1 MKEFYTISDLAKEF
15 DVTTRTIRFY
25 EDQNLISPLREG
37 TRRLFRARDRTRLK
51 LILRGKRLGFTL
63 AEISEIVDMYDA
75 APGEVGQ
82 LRLLISKIEGRRAQL
97 QQQMQDIEATLSD
110 LSEVEK
116 PLPRSA
122 IGFGRRVMTK
132 PLKSAIPT
140 TKRG

>member
-1 MKEFYTISDLAKEF
+1 MREFYTISDLAKEF
-15 DVTTRTIRFY
+15 DVTTRMIRFY

-82 LRLLISKIEGRRAQL
+82 LRLLISKIDCRRAQL
-97 QQQMQDIEATLSD
+97 QQQMQNIEATLSA
-110 LSEVEK
+110 LSEVENHCRDQ
-116 PLPRSA
+116 LSA
-122 IGFGRRVMTK
+122 LGGA
-132 PLKSAIPT
+132 S
-140 TKRG
+140 

>member
-1 MKEFYTISDLAKEF
+1 MKEFCTISDLAKEF

-63 AEISEIVDMYDA
+63 AEISEIVVMYDA

-82 LRLLISKIEGRRAQL
+82 LRLLISKIESRRAQL

-110 LSEVEK
+110 LSEVENRCRDR
-116 PLPRSA
+116 LSDLGGA
-122 IGFGRRVMTK
+122 
-132 PLKSAIPT
+132 
-140 TKRG
+140 

>member
-1 MKEFYTISDLAKEF
+1 MREFYTISDLAKEF

-63 AEISEIVDMYDA
+63 AEISEIVVMYDA

-82 LRLLISKIEGRRAQL
+82 LRLLISKIESRRAQL

-110 LSEVEK
+110 LSEVENRCRDR
-116 PLPRSA
+116 LSDLGGA
-122 IGFGRRVMTK
+122 
-132 PLKSAIPT
+132 
-140 TKRG
+140 

>member
-63 AEISEIVDMYDA
+63 AEISEIVVMYDA

-82 LRLLISKIEGRRAQL
+82 LRLLISKIESRRAQL

-110 LSEVEK
+110 LSEVENRCRDR
-116 PLPRSA
+116 LSDLGGA
-122 IGFGRRVMTK
+122 
-132 PLKSAIPT
+132 
-140 TKRG
+140 

>member
-25 EDQNLISPLREG
+25 EDQNLISPLRKG

-63 AEISEIVDMYDA
+63 AEILEIVDMYDA

-82 LRLLISKIEGRRAQL
+82 LRLLISKIESRRAQL

-110 LSEVEK
+110 LSEVENRCRDR
-116 PLPRSA
+116 LSA
-122 IGFGRRVMTK
+122 LGG
-132 PLKSAIPT
+132 A
-140 TKRG
+140 

>member
-1 MKEFYTISDLAKEF
+1 MGRGAIVREFYTISDLAKEF

-63 AEISEIVDMYDA
+63 AEISEIVVMYDA

-110 LSEVEK
+110 LSEVENRCRDR
-116 PLPRSA
+116 LSA
-122 IGFGRRVMTK
+122 LGG
-132 PLKSAIPT
+132 A
-140 TKRG
+140 

>member
-1 MKEFYTISDLAKEF
+1 MKEFCTISDLAKEF

-63 AEISEIVDMYDA
+63 AEISEIVVMYDA

-82 LRLLISKIEGRRAQL
+82 LHLLISKIESRRAQL

-110 LSEVEK
+110 LSEVENRCRDR
-116 PLPRSA
+116 LSDLGGA
-122 IGFGRRVMTK
+122 
-132 PLKSAIPT
+132 
-140 TKRG
+140 

>member
-63 AEISEIVDMYDA
+63 AEISEIVVMYDA

-82 LRLLISKIEGRRAQL
+82 LRLLISKIESQRAQL

-110 LSEVEK
+110 LSEVENRCRDR
-116 PLPRSA
+116 LSDLGGA
-122 IGFGRRVMTK
+122 
-132 PLKSAIPT
+132 
-140 TKRG
+140 

>member
-1 MKEFYTISDLAKEF
+1 MREFFTISDLAKEF

-63 AEISEIVDMYDA
+63 AEISEIVVMYDA

-82 LRLLISKIEGRRAQL
+82 LRLLISKIESRRAQL

-110 LSEVEK
+110 LSEVENRCRDR
-116 PLPRSA
+116 LSDLGGA
-122 IGFGRRVMTK
+122 
-132 PLKSAIPT
+132 
-140 TKRG
+140 

>member
-1 MKEFYTISDLAKEF
+1 MREFFTISDLAKEF

-25 EDQNLISPLREG
+25 EDQNLISPLRKG

-82 LRLLISKIEGRRAQL
+82 LRLLISKIESRRAQL

-110 LSEVEK
+110 LSEVENRCRDR
-116 PLPRSA
+116 LSA
-122 IGFGRRVMTK
+122 LGG
-132 PLKSAIPT
+132 A
-140 TKRG
+140 

>member
-1 MKEFYTISDLAKEF
+1 MKEFCTISDLAKEF

-63 AEISEIVDMYDA
+63 AEISEIVVMYDA
-75 APGEVGQ
+75 APGEVKQ
-82 LRLLISKIEGRRAQL
+82 LRLLISKIESRRAQL

-110 LSEVEK
+110 LSEVENRCRDR
-116 PLPRSA
+116 LSA
-122 IGFGRRVMTK
+122 LGG
-132 PLKSAIPT
+132 A
-140 TKRG
+140 

>member
-63 AEISEIVDMYDA
+63 ADISEIVDMYDA

-82 LRLLISKIEGRRAQL
+82 LRLLISKINGRRAQL

-110 LSEVEK
+110 LSEVENRCRDR
-116 PLPRSA
+116 LSDLGGA
-122 IGFGRRVMTK
+122 
-132 PLKSAIPT
+132 
-140 TKRG
+140 

>member
-1 MKEFYTISDLAKEF
+1 MREFYTISDLAKEF

-63 AEISEIVDMYDA
+63 ADISEIVDMYDA

-82 LRLLISKIEGRRAQL
+82 LRLLIPKIEGRRAPL
-97 QQQMQDIEATLSD
+97 QQQMHDIEATLSD
-110 LSEVEK
+110 LSEVENRCRDR
-116 PLPRSA
+116 LSVLGGA
-122 IGFGRRVMTK
+122 
-132 PLKSAIPT
+132 
-140 TKRG
+140 

>member
-51 LILRGKRLGFTL
+51 LILRGKRLGLTL

-82 LRLLISKIEGRRAQL
+82 LRLLISKIDGRRAQL
-97 QQQMQDIEATLSD
+97 QQQMQDIETTLFD
-110 LSEVEK
+110 LSEVENRCRDR
-116 PLPRSA
+116 LSA
-122 IGFGRRVMTK
+122 LGGA
-132 PLKSAIPT
+132 S
-140 TKRG
+140 

>member
-51 LILRGKRLGFTL
+51 LVLRGKRLGFTL
-63 AEISEIVDMYDA
+63 AEILEIVDMYDA

-82 LRLLISKIEGRRAQL
+82 LRLLISKINGRRAQL

-110 LSEVEK
+110 LSEVENRCRDR
-116 PLPRSA
+116 LSA
-122 IGFGRRVMTK
+122 LGG
-132 PLKSAIPT
+132 A
-140 TKRG
+140 

>member
-63 AEISEIVDMYDA
+63 AEISEIVVMYDA

-82 LRLLISKIEGRRAQL
+82 LHLLISKIESRRAQL

-110 LSEVEK
+110 LSEVENRCRDR
-116 PLPRSA
+116 LSDLGGA
-122 IGFGRRVMTK
+122 
-132 PLKSAIPT
+132 
-140 TKRG
+140 

>member
-1 MKEFYTISDLAKEF
+1 MREFYTISDLAKEF

-63 AEISEIVDMYDA
+63 AEISEIVVMYDA

-82 LRLLISKIEGRRAQL
+82 LRLLISKIESRRAQL

-110 LSEVEK
+110 LSEVENRCRDR
-116 PLPRSA
+116 LSVLGGA
-122 IGFGRRVMTK
+122 
-132 PLKSAIPT
+132 
-140 TKRG
+140 

>member
-63 AEISEIVDMYDA
+63 ADISEIVDMYDA

-82 LRLLISKIEGRRAQL
+82 LRLLISKINGRRAQL

-110 LSEVEK
+110 LLEVENRCRDR
-116 PLPRSA
+116 LSA
-122 IGFGRRVMTK
+122 LGGA
-132 PLKSAIPT
+132 S
-140 TKRG
+140 

>member
-1 MKEFYTISDLAKEF
+1 MREFYTISDLAKEF
-15 DVTTRTIRFY
+15 DVTTRMIRFY
-25 EDQNLISPLREG
+25 EDQNLISPLRKG

-82 LRLLISKIEGRRAQL
+82 LRLLISKIESRRAQL

-110 LSEVEK
+110 LLEVENRCRDR
-116 PLPRSA
+116 LSA
-122 IGFGRRVMTK
+122 LGGA
-132 PLKSAIPT
+132 S
-140 TKRG
+140 

>member
-63 AEISEIVDMYDA
+63 AEISEIVVMYDA

-110 LSEVEK
+110 LSEVENRCRDR
-116 PLPRSA
+116 LSDLGGA
-122 IGFGRRVMTK
+122 
-132 PLKSAIPT
+132 
-140 TKRG
+140 

>member
-1 MKEFYTISDLAKEF
+1 MREFYTISDLAKEF

-63 AEISEIVDMYDA
+63 AEISEIVVMYDA

-82 LRLLISKIEGRRAQL
+82 LRLLISKIESQRAQL

-110 LSEVEK
+110 LSEVENRCRDR
-116 PLPRSA
+116 LSDLGGA
-122 IGFGRRVMTK
+122 
-132 PLKSAIPT
+132 
-140 TKRG
+140 

>member
-1 MKEFYTISDLAKEF
+1 MKFYTISDLAKEF

-51 LILRGKRLGFTL
+51 LVLRGKRLGFTL
-63 AEISEIVDMYDA
+63 AEISEIVVMYDA

-82 LRLLISKIEGRRAQL
+82 LRLLISKIESRRAQL

-110 LSEVEK
+110 LSEVENRCRDR
-116 PLPRSA
+116 LSDLGGA
-122 IGFGRRVMTK
+122 
-132 PLKSAIPT
+132 
-140 TKRG
+140 

>member
-63 AEISEIVDMYDA
+63 AEISEIVVMYDA

-82 LRLLISKIEGRRAQL
+82 LRLLISKIESQRAQL

-110 LSEVEK
+110 LLEVENRCRDR
-116 PLPRSA
+116 LSA
-122 IGFGRRVMTK
+122 LGGA
-132 PLKSAIPT
+132 S
-140 TKRG
+140 

>member
-1 MKEFYTISDLAKEF
+1 VKEFYTISDLAKEF

-63 AEISEIVDMYDA
+63 AEISEIVVMYDA

-82 LRLLISKIEGRRAQL
+82 LRLLISKIESRRAQL

-110 LSEVEK
+110 LSEVENRCRDR
-116 PLPRSA
+116 LSDLGGA
-122 IGFGRRVMTK
+122 
-132 PLKSAIPT
+132 
-140 TKRG
+140 

>member
-37 TRRLFRARDRTRLK
+37 TRRIFRARDRTRLK

-82 LRLLISKIEGRRAQL
+82 LRLLISKIDSRRAQL

-110 LSEVEK
+110 LSEVENRCRDR
-116 PLPRSA
+116 LSDLGGA
-122 IGFGRRVMTK
+122 
-132 PLKSAIPT
+132 
-140 TKRG
+140 

>member
-1 MKEFYTISDLAKEF
+1 MKKFYTISDLAKEF
-15 DVTTRTIRFY
+15 DVTTRMIRFY

-63 AEISEIVDMYDA
+63 AEISEIVVMYDA

-82 LRLLISKIEGRRAQL
+82 LRLLISKIESQRAQL

-110 LSEVEK
+110 LSEVEYRCRDR
-116 PLPRSA
+116 LSA
-122 IGFGRRVMTK
+122 LGG
-132 PLKSAIPT
+132 A
-140 TKRG
+140 

>member
-1 MKEFYTISDLAKEF
+1 MREFFTISDLAKEF

-25 EDQNLISPLREG
+25 EDQNLIAPLREG

-82 LRLLISKIEGRRAQL
+82 LRLLISKTVA
-97 QQQMQDIEATLSD
+97 
-110 LSEVEK
+110 
-116 PLPRSA
+116 A
-122 IGFGRRVMTK
+122 IGCRLWEARHDQV
-132 PLKSAIPT
+132 
-140 TKRG
+140 